1 MFMLNSTT
9 KGILGCIQ
17 IADVDRDIF
26 PNRHSDSSNIKVLK
40 QKMKENAFDVAG
52 MSIVIANL
60 PDILSKS
67 SCEDLSYQ
75 QQAFC
80 IISGVLYHS
89 KKQNARGSLLSNFS
103 EKGIDGFKECDGDYV
118 AAILNKKNNTLIL
131 VRDKAG
137 VEPLYYYHYG
147 EDFFFSSHIAWF
159 EFFKNFKKELDYAA
173 LGLYLQ
179 YGYIPAPHTIY
190 KNCYKLLPGHAL
202 VYNLSTGDRQLH
214 AYWDV
219 LDYYKKNNQQ
229 DIGEEEAMEEINRLL
244 LSACRSRTAGV
255 SSFGALLSG
264 GYDSSV
270 VAALAQK
277 EQSAKL
283 KTYSMGFD
291 ESAFDETPYALSVSK
306 YLGTEHTAFYCT
318 ADDAKKMLP
327 ALPEIYDELFGNSSA
342 IPTSLVYKWASK
354 DVACL
359 LSADGGD
366 EIFGGYSKYL
376 IAQRYHRLFSRLPRR
391 IAKVL
396 SVAMGLIA
404 PEQIT
409 TLLGGCYNFDVR
421 YDKVR
426 SLLLSDDVVDAMKIV
441 SQTWSQR
448 EIPYLTGRKNT
459 DSLTLFDLEDPIR
472 RGQDFLKALM
482 AVDYKTYMVD
492 DGCVKVGGA
501 ANWTGISVR
510 CPMLDPA
517 IVEYVATLPSDY
529 KIRDKQTKYLLKKL
543 VHQYIPKEI
552 MDRPKQGFG
561 IPMQSWLL
569 GALKPFVLEY
579 LDDER
584 IQRDGIFKPAKV
596 RALRENFYAGKKI
609 SPSRIWFLL
618 MFQMWHE
625 RWMR

>member
-1 MFMLNSTT
+1 M
-9 KGILGCIQ
+9 
-17 IADVDRDIF
+17 
-26 PNRHSDSSNIKVLK
+26 
-40 QKMKENAFDVAG
+40 
-52 MSIVIANL
+52 
-60 PDILSKS
+60 
-67 SCEDLSYQ
+67 
-75 QQAFC
+75 
-80 IISGVLYHS
+80 
-89 KKQNARGSLLSNFS
+89 
-103 EKGIDGFKECDGDYV
+103 DGFKECDGDY
-118 AAILNKKNNTLIL
+118 AAVILDQSNSILTL
-131 VRDKAG
+131 VRDKTG
-137 VEPLYYYHYG
+137 VQSLYYYFYG
-147 EDFFFSSHIAWF
+147 KELFFSSCLSGF
-159 EFFKNFKKELDYAA
+159 EIFERFKKELDYAA

-190 KNCYKLLPGHAL
+190 KNYYKLLPGHAL

-283 KTYSMGFD
+283 KTYSMGFE
-291 ESAFDETPYALSVSK
+291 ESAFDETPYACSVSNH
-306 YLGTEHTAFYCT
+306 LGTDHTAFYCT
-318 ADDAKKMLP
+318 AADAKNLLP
-327 ALPEIYDELFGNSSA
+327 QLPNIYDEPFGDSSG
-342 IPTSLVYKWASK
+342 IPTSLVYQWTSGG
-354 DVACL
+354 VSCL

-366 EIFGGYSKYL
+366 EIFGGYSKYQM
-376 IAQRYHRLFSRLPRR
+376 AQKYYHSFSRVPRWF
-391 IAKVL
+391 AKSL
-396 SVAMGLIA
+396 SAAMGLLA
-404 PEQIT
+404 PERVAS
-409 TLLGGCYNFDVR
+409 LFGGFYNFDVR

-426 SLLLSDDVVDAMKIV
+426 HLLLSGDAVDAMKIV
-441 SQTWSQR
+441 SQNWPQD
-448 EIPYLTGRKNT
+448 EIHRWLVSNSAPPYT
-459 DSLTLFDLEDPIR
+459 SFDLEDPIR
-472 RGQDFLKALM
+472 NGQDFLKALM

-501 ANWTGISVR
+501 ANWAGISVR
-510 CPMLDPA
+510 CPVLDPA
-517 IVEYVATLPSDY
+517 IIEYVAALPSHY
-529 KIRDKQTKYLLKKL
+529 KIRGGQTKYLLKKL
-543 VHQYIPKEI
+543 VHRYIPKEI

-569 GALKPFVLEY
+569 GALKPFVLDY
-579 LDDER
+579 LSDTR